1 MTGWVIFWVWIAGIL
16 PCGRKVTWTLL
27 NELDDGVLGGLE
39 GLDYAMA
46 MLGGLVGGAL
56 WPLAFPLSL
65 FLVRRKPTSRE
76 AVNKKNEL
84 QSRIADLEAENDR
97 LRRANAGSC

>member
-1 MTGWVIFWVWIAGIL
+1 MWIAGIL
-16 PCGRKVTWTLL
+16 PCGRKVTWAIL
-27 NELDDGVLGGLE
+27 NGLDDGVLGGLE

-46 MLGGLVGGAL
+46 MLGGLVGGML
-56 WPLAFPLSL
+56 WPLALPLSL

-97 LRRANAGSC
+97 LRGRTL